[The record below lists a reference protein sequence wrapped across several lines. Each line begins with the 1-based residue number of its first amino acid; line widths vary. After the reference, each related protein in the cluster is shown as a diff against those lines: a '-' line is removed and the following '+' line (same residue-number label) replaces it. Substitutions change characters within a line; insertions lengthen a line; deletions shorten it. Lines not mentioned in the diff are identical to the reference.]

1 MANEEHLKRLRE
13 AIAARNIVAWNK
25 WREENPIIP
34 LLGGADL
41 TRADLENA
49 NLKEADLRQAIL
61 IEANLTGADLGKAS
75 LSRAD
80 LWGTNLREAN
90 LQGTDL
96 REASLLRAD
105 LTGAKGLSWW
115 QLKKAKADKDTK
127 LSPDLE
133 RLGPWED
140 WTR

>member
-49 NLKEADLRQAIL
+49 NLKEATLWSASL
-61 IEANLTGADLGKAS
+61 IKANLTGANLGKAN
-75 LSRAD
+75 LKRAD
-80 LWGTNLREAN
+80 LWGANLREAN
-90 LQGTDL
+90 LRGADL
-96 REASLLRAD
+96 HEASLQDAD
-105 LTGAKGLSWW
+105 LTGAKGLSQW
-115 QLKKAKADKDTK
+115 QIETAKTNKNTK
-127 LSPDLE
+127 LPPDLQ
-133 RLGPWED
+133 RPKHWEED
-140 WTR
+140 LT

>member
-13 AIAARNIVAWNK
+13 AIAARNIATWNK
-25 WREENPIIP
+25 WREESHIIP

-80 LWGTNLREAN
+80 LWGANLREAN
-90 LQGTDL
+90 LREADL
-96 REASLLRAD
+96 LEASLLRAD
-105 LTGAKGLSWW
+105 LTGAKGLTWW

-140 WTR
+140 WT